1 MCVAGPG
8 RIFEAV
14 TSQTKTVD
22 NAAPVVTGTQTGVEN
37 PIDTLKISK
46 KLKNER
52 EGKKVKITRATG
64 RSPFDINIT

>member
-1 MCVAGPG
+1 MCMGSQG
-8 RIFEAV
+8 RILEAV
-14 TSQTKTVD
+14 TGQTKTVD

-64 RSPFDINIT
+64 RSPFDIKIT